1 MCIIEIMTTVDLI
14 TAAGVAVAY
23 LGVGVGAYFHLD
35 NKIDTKFEV
44 LDKKID
50 TKFDILDKKFDQLT
64 LQIQEVIGLQR
75 EMNGQLM
82 ILAKMAHEHEHP
94 VSA

>member
-1 MCIIEIMTTVDLI
+1 MITAGLI

-23 LGVGVGAYFHLD
+23 LGVGPYFHLD

-50 TKFDILDKKFDQLT
+50 TKFDILDKKIDATYGQLT
-64 LQIQEVIGLQR
+64 LQVQRCSVVIARKRKETIDKLG
-75 EMNGQLM
+75 
-82 ILAKMAHEHEHP
+82 IKIK
-94 VSA
+94 

>member
-1 MCIIEIMTTVDLI
+1 MTTVDLI

-35 NKIDTKFEV
+35 NKIDTKFDI

-50 TKFDILDKKFDQLT
+50 ATYGQLT